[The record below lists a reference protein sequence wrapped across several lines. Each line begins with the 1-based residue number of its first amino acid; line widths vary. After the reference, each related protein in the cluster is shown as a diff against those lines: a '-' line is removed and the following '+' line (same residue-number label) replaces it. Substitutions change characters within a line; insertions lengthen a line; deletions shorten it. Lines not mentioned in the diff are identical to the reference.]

1 VARPAAATSD
11 RRAMRS
17 LASVVRREA
26 GRLRRLPAL
35 WALLLP
41 IPVAA
46 TLLLIGV
53 LNSEVA
59 RELPVA
65 VLDLDRT
72 PAAQTATRWLEATR
86 SARVTAHID
95 DLGAAR
101 ALLLEGNVYAVLV
114 VPRHFER
121 DLLRGR
127 SPHVT
132 LLYNEQSMTAGNLI
146 VGDVMRAASA
156 GATALAVRRQEAAG
170 RTAAAAVAEV
180 APILVDTHVLFNPG
194 VNYAR
199 ALGLLLI
206 GAVLQIAIGVTTVYA
221 IGRELADATV
231 KEWVAAAG
239 GSPLVAWV
247 GKLVPYAVY
256 DCLLVLMLVGAYAAW
271 FRMPVR
277 GEAWLLAAGCV
288 AFVLACQALAVLLIV
303 LTANLGSALG
313 AASVLFGPAAAFSG
327 VSFPL
332 SGMPALARGW
342 AEALPLT
349 HVMALM
355 RAEIVVGAPPGV
367 AAPQLLALG
376 AIALMALL
384 LASRRMGRVLR
395 EPALWG
401 RT

>member
-1 VARPAAATSD
+1 MTL
-11 RRAMRS
+11 
-17 LASVVRREA
+17 LASVARREVA
-26 GRLRRLPAL
+26 RLRRLPAL

-41 IPVAA
+41 IPLAV

-53 LNSEVA
+53 LNAEVA
-59 RELPVA
+59 RQLPVA

-72 PAAQTATRWLEATR
+72 PAAQTATRWLEATP
-86 SARVTAHID
+86 SARITAHVD

-101 ALLLEGNVYAVLV
+101 TLLLEGAVYAVLV

-146 VGDVMRAASA
+146 VADVLRAANA
-156 GATALAVRRQEAAG
+156 GATAVAVRRQEAAG
-170 RTAAAAVAEV
+170 RTAAAAAAEV
-180 APILVDTHVLFNPG
+180 SPILVDAHALFNPG

-199 ALGLLLI
+199 ALGLLLV
-206 GAVLQIAIGVTTVYA
+206 GGVLQVVIGVTTAYA

-231 KEWVAAAG
+231 REWVAAAG

-247 GKLVPYAVY
+247 GKLVPYAMY
-256 DCLLVLMLVGAYAAW
+256 DSLLVLTLVGAYAAW
-271 FRMPVR
+271 FQMPVH
-277 GEAWLLAAGCV
+277 GQPWVVGLGCV
-288 AFVLACQALAVLLIV
+288 AFVVACQALAVLLIV

-313 AASVLFGPAAAFSG
+313 AASVVFGPAAAFAG
-327 VSFPL
+327 VTFPL
-332 SGMPALARGW
+332 TGMPALARAW

-355 RAEIVVGAPPGV
+355 RGEIVVGAPPDV
-367 AAPQLLALG
+367 AARQLLALG
-376 AIALMALL
+376 AIAVTALL
-384 LASRRMGRVLR
+384 LASHRMRRVLR

-401 RT
+401 QK

>member
-1 VARPAAATSD
+1 
-11 RRAMRS
+11 MRS
-17 LASVVRREA
+17 LASVVRREVA
-26 GRLRRLPAL
+26 RLRRLPSL

-53 LNSEVA
+53 LNAEVA

-86 SARVTAHID
+86 SARITAHVD

-101 ALLLEGNVYAVLV
+101 ALIVEGTVYAVLV

-132 LLYNEQSMTAGNLI
+132 LLYNEQTMTAGNLI
-146 VGDVMRAASA
+146 VGDVVRAASA
-156 GATALAVRRQEAAG
+156 GATALAVRRQEGAG
-170 RTAAAAVAEV
+170 RTAAAAAADV

-199 ALGLLLI
+199 FLGLLLI

-221 IGRELADATV
+221 IGRELTDATV

-256 DCLLVLMLVGAYAAW
+256 DWLLVLTLVGTYAVW

-277 GEAWLLAAGCV
+277 GQAWLLALGCV
-288 AFVLACQALAVLLIV
+288 AFVLACQAVAVLLIV
-303 LTANLGSALG
+303 LLANLGSALG
-313 AASVLFGPAAAFSG
+313 AASVVFGPAAAFGG

-332 SGMPALARGW
+332 SGMPALARAW

-349 HVMALM
+349 HVLALM
-355 RAEIVVGAPPGV
+355 RAEIVVGAPPRV
-367 AAPQLLALG
+367 AAAQLFALT
-376 AIALMALL
+376 AIAVIALL